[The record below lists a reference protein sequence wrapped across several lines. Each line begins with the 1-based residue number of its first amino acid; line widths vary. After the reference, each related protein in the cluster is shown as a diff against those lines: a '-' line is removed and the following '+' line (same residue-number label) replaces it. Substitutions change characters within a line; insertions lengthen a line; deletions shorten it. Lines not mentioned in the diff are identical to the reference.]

1 MALEAIVPT
10 KAPVVVWFGK
20 TLGTG
25 EPVKNQ
31 PEFVGGA
38 IVVSINDELSA
49 RRSSI
54 VQSSMWDDPKD
65 LIEAAIRSAFVSH
78 PKDDDPDGRMYWIA
92 PKQCSHLAMA
102 VLLELQTKGFQI
114 VKQAT

>member
-1 MALEAIVPT
+1 M
-10 KAPVVVWFGK
+10 
-20 TLGTG
+20 
-25 EPVKNQ
+25 KNQ
-31 PEFVGGA
+31 PEFVGDA
-38 IVVSINDELSA
+38 SVVSINDELRA
-49 RRSSI
+49 RRSSM

-65 LIEAAIRSAFVSH
+65 LIEAAIRSSFVSH
-78 PKDDDPDGRMYWIA
+78 PKDDGSDGRMYWTA